1 MIKNIIKCTIYLF
14 FTFLFYLVISKYNL
28 GFSGKISDLLSF
40 LSIAIGFCITS
51 LSLIATTKF
60 SQALYNIQSRNRN
73 DKTLLHELIQIFQT
87 ANYYFLILICLI
99 ICYLFIENIFKGNSI
114 HIKHN
119 ILWQIEIKNIFQSC
133 ITSLIFIS
141 LYKFYK
147 LIQILGK
154 YVIQA
159 AKEQ

>member
-1 MIKNIIKCTIYLF
+1 MIKNIIKCAIYIF
-14 FTFLFYLVISKYNL
+14 FTFFFYLVISKYNL

-60 SQALYNIQSRNRN
+60 SQTLYNIQSKNRN

-87 ANYYFLILICLI
+87 ANYYFLILTCLI
-99 ICYLFIENIFKGNSI
+99 ICYLFIENIFEGNLI
-114 HIKHN
+114 YIKHN
-119 ILWQIEIKNIFQSC
+119 ISWQIETKNIFQSC

-141 LYKFYK
+141 LYKFYR

>member
-1 MIKNIIKCTIYLF
+1 MIKNIIKCAIYLF
-14 FTFLFYLVISKYNL
+14 FTFFFYLVISKYNL
-28 GFSGKISDLLSF
+28 GFSGRISDLLSF

-99 ICYLFIENIFKGNSI
+99 ICYLFIENIFEGNLI
-114 HIKHN
+114 YIKHN
-119 ILWQIEIKNIFQSC
+119 ISWQIEIKNIFQSC

>member
-1 MIKNIIKCTIYLF
+1 MIKNIIKCAIYIF
-14 FTFLFYLVISKYNL
+14 FTFFFYLVISKYNL

-60 SQALYNIQSRNRN
+60 SQTLYNIQSKNRN

-99 ICYLFIENIFKGNSI
+99 ICYLFIENIFEGNF
-114 HIKHN
+114 IKHN
-119 ILWQIEIKNIFQSC
+119 ISWQIETKNIFQSC

-141 LYKFYK
+141 LYKFYR

>member
-1 MIKNIIKCTIYLF
+1 MLNH
-14 FTFLFYLVISKYNL
+14 
-28 GFSGKISDLLSF
+28 LLS
-40 LSIAIGFCITS
+40 
-51 LSLIATTKF
+51 
-60 SQALYNIQSRNRN
+60 
-73 DKTLLHELIQIFQT
+73 
-87 ANYYFLILICLI
+87 
-99 ICYLFIENIFKGNSI
+99 FIENIFEGNSI
-114 HIKHN
+114 YIKHN
-119 ILWQIEIKNIFQSC
+119 ISWQIEIKNIFQSC

>member
-1 MIKNIIKCTIYLF
+1 MIKNIIKCAIYLF
-14 FTFLFYLVISKYNL
+14 LTFFFYLVISKYNL
-28 GFSGKISDLLSF
+28 GFSGRISDLLSF

-87 ANYYFLILICLI
+87 ANYCFLILICLI
-99 ICYLFIENIFKGNSI
+99 ICYLFIENIFEGNLI
-114 HIKHN
+114 YIKHN
-119 ILWQIEIKNIFQSC
+119 ISWQIEIKNIFQSC